1 MRFPEDLK
9 YTEDHEWLSP
19 AGRVGIT
26 DYAQDALGDV
36 VFVELPEVGAV
47 VKAGDAVGV
56 IESVKSVSDLY
67 SPASGKVVKV
77 NEQLRDQP
85 ELINQDPFG
94 EGWVFELEGAE
105 PGPVL
110 SPEEYQTKVESE

>member
-1 MRFPEDLK
+1 MRFPDDLK

-36 VFVELPEVGAV
+36 VFVELPEVGTA
-47 VKAGDAVGV
+47 VKAGDSVGV

-67 SPASGKVVKV
+67 SPAGGTVARV
-77 NEQLRDQP
+77 NEKLREQP
-85 ELINQDPFG
+85 ELVNQDPFG
-94 EGWVFELEGAE
+94 EGWVFELEDVE
-105 PGPVL
+105 PGPVM
-110 SPEEYQTKVESE
+110 SAEEYQAKVESE